1 MTRRSWRAA
10 ALLLALSWC
19 VPAAA
24 QQQRTGTF
32 EASLFGGWNDG
43 GTLSAGSTGIFVRD
57 VSVVGNGTYGVR
69 AGTFFTRGFG
79 LELSYERTSSIVRN
93 RFGTKIGDIDA
104 GQWDIGALFNL
115 TRGRVVPY
123 LVLGLGVSTLSVDAF
138 GRTGVRSTQFAAS
151 TGLGLKWFLSPKLAM
166 RMDGRWHGA
175 YTGTTKYC
183 AETEG
188 CTVSWYHSVQGTA
201 GLTAGF

>member
-1 MTRRSWRAA
+1 MSRRLSGAA
-10 ALLLALSWC
+10 AVLAALWWS

-24 QQQRTGTF
+24 QQRPGTF

-57 VSVVGNGTYGVR
+57 VSFVGNGTYGVR
-69 AGTFFTRGFG
+69 AGTFFTRNVG

-104 GQWDIGALFNL
+104 GQWDVCTLFNL
-115 TRGRVVPY
+115 TQGRIVPY

-138 GRTGVRSTQFAAS
+138 GQTGVHSTQFAAS
-151 TGLGLKWFLSPKLAM
+151 TGLGVKWFVSDRFAVRL
-166 RMDGRWHGA
+166 DGRWHGA
-175 YTGTTKYC
+175 YTGTTTYC
-183 AETEG
+183 AEPEG
-188 CTVSWYHSVQGTA
+188 CSVSWYHSVQGTA
-201 GLTAGF
+201 GITAGF